1 MNSEILDDSNI
12 VLFDGVCNLCS
23 GSVQFIIKR
32 DPQTIYKFA
41 SLQSDV
47 GQQIL
52 KKFNLSQTELH
63 TIILV
68 KGNSFLK
75 QSDAA
80 LEIARNLTGG
90 WSLFYGFKIVPRF
103 VRDLIYNWISRN
115 RYAWFGKQDSCW
127 LPTTELKTRFLDT

>member
-1 MNSEILDDSNI
+1 MNSEVLDDSNI

-32 DPQTIYKFA
+32 DPQAKYKFA

-68 KGNSFLK
+68 KSNSFL
-75 QSDAA
+75 QRSDAA

-90 WSLFYGFKIVPRF
+90 WPLFYVFKIVPRF
-103 VRDLIYNWISRN
+103 MRDLIYNWISRN
-115 RYAWFGKQDSCW
+115 RYSWFGKQDSCW
-127 LPTTELKTRFLDT
+127 LPTPELKTRFLDT